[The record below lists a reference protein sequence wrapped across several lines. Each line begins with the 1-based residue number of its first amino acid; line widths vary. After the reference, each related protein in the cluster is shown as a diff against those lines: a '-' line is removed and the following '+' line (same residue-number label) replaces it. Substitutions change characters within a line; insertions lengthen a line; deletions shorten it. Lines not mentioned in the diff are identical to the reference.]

1 MATVTTDPALTRRP
15 TMVRTGTF
23 TIVRTGTFTIAHAAN
38 KGQDSRCWLAAKTR
52 FRERVKDYDNP
63 PKPEQLENFLF
74 SNSNVKNAISECEEL
89 KSKADKR
96 YKGKV
101 RKLLEVLSFIKD
113 TGDAV
118 LTCAP
123 ETVSIAWG
131 VISSLI
137 SIGVKD
143 MESCDQISEAST
155 NIVTI
160 ILNCRLYENRQRNS
174 NDAESIELT
183 NRITEAIEEL
193 ITVIL
198 EFCWFASRKFGG
210 ENKHKRFGNILG
222 LKSATANEKYED
234 IVSKYKGLREMKAQ
248 SSELAERLKQENE
261 ESLKALI
268 FPNLDEISGKLEF
281 IHTDVSAIRSQ
292 VGDISQEFNKLND
305 SEKIRILEQRTNE
318 KFEKLYRDLKP
329 SDAHLRQFG
338 LTLEPLLQRVQT
350 ARLSQWL
357 FDNEHYRSWVR
368 GNQKF
373 FYLKGQAGFG
383 KSVTMAL
390 AIDQLL
396 HNASRS
402 PLSNFKMRHPRLH
415 SAVYDDA
422 AISPMDKDCPV
433 IFFFFKRGDDGTQL
447 AESAISCLL
456 TQLLHFYSGNT
467 REEKEILMK
476 ILEVRHPIKSKAE
489 LGFKGDEPKPE
500 DQELS
505 ITPNINKLKGIVEA
519 MRRTVY
525 IVIDG
530 IDECTDYES
539 SGLVSELVR
548 LGRPKEGSVK
558 FLFSSREG
566 LDVEKFFAKGEAVIE
581 DNKTTNPNG
590 ILCQIH
596 DDATILTVDR
606 STNEVDMRVYLK
618 DSLTELLGLHPTHHR
633 YFNTAF
639 SPTLER
645 EKTSLNSK
653 QSKEIQSMVETIQK
667 KAEGMFTYSA
677 MVIASLRQPSP
688 LSIKRRIKEL
698 PDQMDNLYTKHLESL
713 TMPQKELVLLAL
725 KRVAFAPQAM
735 NTLEIVDQFKKRY
748 LDSEESTDPSD
759 SFAADSDDEITEA
772 GEAAGREFFKFS
784 NEKRTIGVIHKSVL
798 DWVEGETSKS
808 QKIFSRQISI
818 AEVFGLDEYGQMKIT
833 VPSMYQ
839 LPDPT
844 ILDLE
849 MDLKIFNRKSLINSI
864 TGSLIGPHLA
874 PENFPMEV
882 LASKE
887 FQDRYIPTDYPVEN
901 PNSSENPYCRR
912 YSAPLDTA
920 KRERLAA
927 TLGTPGHYRGELTHL
942 TFYMRN
948 ISELWVYNERKGPK
962 WTKLFLL
969 LRKLSHPRVFIKWST
984 ELLLLNK
991 TIDDLEDP
999 KGLHQLITPGVL
1011 AAQLRWGLYLDF
1023 LVGDAEFNYDLDF
1036 DLRHPSRFGFTILH
1050 IPDIL
1055 LLPESF
1061 ELIMKKISM
1070 RPGGYLYNLED
1081 EDRNT
1086 PFLICLLMVRKWHRD
1101 GTKQLCLIRTMMAI
1115 LNYDLEPDLRLNRA
1129 CNRRFRR
1136 EFIPGFPPY
1145 TNPPLTAALLQTFN
1159 LPLIS
1164 CVLKKYAGEPMF
1176 LDLNFP
1182 DPWGNNILP
1191 FALQMNFPTHELRIE
1206 ILRLLLEFDIDPN
1219 ARTWE
1224 GVTALEVVTRNLD
1237 EDSVKLLLDYGADA
1251 YRINTDG
1258 ITIFM
1263 ARVDA
1268 NRSAGPSEQNEFEEK
1283 VISKLKLLKHHG
1295 ADITIQRRG
1304 YGGTAIMQVLRKGYL
1319 LVADAILQMHKSE
1332 TEPGDCAYLMKQ
1344 NLDGETLLHTAANY
1358 GRFTALAQARFVIDN
1373 INDNLVL
1380 QFLGKKN
1387 VSSQTALDISLQ
1399 DSERLELASYLVACY
1414 FKYSRMNREETK
1426 GEELWLPRHL
1436 ACRLFWSSYLDSILE
1451 SMENSDSMRPVY
1463 DALTKTRPYS
1473 KWLLHPLAGTSH
1485 GRLLLEI
1492 VEAGAGA
1499 AEFEEDEEGWD
1510 MFDWAY
1516 AYGQDL
1522 AILKSSQSMDYESRR
1537 LEWEKSEMKIEKWE
1551 IEHDSI
1557 ETIDGLQIKFFEQSC
1572 SNENPRVYKIF
1583 SFITK
1588 YPVSPYANLFYYEIT
1603 IVQIGQGLYLGFT
1616 TDCPNL
1622 HDKVG
1627 IDVWAKASFGLSS
1640 NSGYAYV
1647 SGKGEASTSSGNAE
1661 IKIGTGDIVGC
1672 GYDQESHEIFWTL
1685 NGKYLGIYVAG
1696 VRLRLWPMIS
1706 GADLDIDTNFG
1717 AKDFVW
1723 KGERELSKDKDSD
1736 ADEV

>member
-63 PKPEQLENFLF
+63 PKPEQLEKFLF

-210 ENKHKRFGNILG
+210 ENKHKRFGDILG

-268 FPNLDEISGKLEF
+268 FPNLDEIKGKLEF
-281 IHTDVSAIRSQ
+281 IHADVSAIRYQ

-329 SDAHLRQFG
+329 SDVHLRQFG
-338 LTLEPLLQRVQT
+338 LTLEPLLQRLQT
-350 ARLSQWL
+350 TRLSQWL

-368 GNQKF
+368 GSQKF

-422 AISPMDKDCPV
+422 EISPLDKDCPV
-433 IFFFFKRGDDGTQL
+433 VFFFFKRGDDGTQL

-456 TQLLHFYSGNT
+456 AQLFHFYSGNT

-476 ILEVRHPIKSKAE
+476 ALEVRHPIKDKVK
-489 LGFKGDEPKPE
+489 LGFKGDELEPQGKEFP
-500 DQELS
+500 
-505 ITPNINKLKGIVEA
+505 ITPNINKLKGMVEA
-519 MRRTVY
+519 MGRTVY

-539 SGLVSELVR
+539 SGLVLELVR
-548 LGRPKEGSVK
+548 LGRPKEVCVK
-558 FLFSSREG
+558 LLFSSREG
-566 LDVEKFFAKGEAVIE
+566 LDVENFFAKGKAVTE
-581 DNKTTNPNG
+581 DNKTANPNG

-618 DSLTELLGLHPTHHR
+618 DSLTELLGLYPTHHQ
-633 YFNTAF
+633 YFNTSF
-639 SPTLER
+639 SPMVEKK
-645 EKTSLNSK
+645 KTSLNSK

-725 KRVAFAPQAM
+725 KRIAFAPQAM

-759 SFAADSDDEITEA
+759 SFAADSDDEITPVNA
-772 GEAAGREFFKFS
+772 GTNPKAEVLSSFEVMERDMRKPEVIYTIRHLEAAGREFFKFS

-849 MDLKIFNRKSLINSI
+849 MDLKIFNRKPLINSI
-864 TGSLIGPHLA
+864 TESLIGPHLA
-874 PENFPMEV
+874 PENFPSRKEAYLDILIYTLEV
-882 LASKE
+882 LASKQ

-901 PNSSENPYCRR
+901 PDSSENPYCRR
-912 YSAPLDTA
+912 YSVPLDTA

-942 TFYMRN
+942 SFYMRN
-948 ISELWVYNERKGPK
+948 VSELWMYNERKGPK

-984 ELLLLNK
+984 ELLLLTK
-991 TIDDLEDP
+991 TIDDLKDH
-999 KGLHQLITPGVL
+999 KGLRQLITPGVL
-1011 AAQLRWGLYLDF
+1011 AAQLMWGLYLDF

-1036 DLRHPSRFGFTILH
+1036 DLRHPSTFGFTILH
-1050 IPDIL
+1050 ILNIS
-1055 LLPESF
+1055 LLPGSF
-1061 ELIMKKISM
+1061 ELIMQKISM
-1070 RPGGYLYNLED
+1070 RPGGYRYNLED
-1081 EDRNT
+1081 KGQNKLWTMIGPR
-1086 PFLICLLMVRKWHRD
+1086 I
-1101 GTKQLCLIRTMMAI
+1101 IRSKDI
-1115 LNYDLEPDLRLNRA
+1115 H
-1129 CNRRFRR
+1129 
-1136 EFIPGFPPY
+1136 
-1145 TNPPLTAALLQTFN
+1145 LTALLLQTFN

-1164 CVLKKYAGEPMF
+1164 CVLQKYAGKPNL
-1176 LDLNFP
+1176 LDLNYLN
-1182 DPWGNNILP
+1182 PWGEHILP
-1191 FALQMNFPTHELRIE
+1191 FTLQIDFPTHELRLE
-1206 ILRLLLEFDIDPN
+1206 ILRLLLKFGIDPKAQT
-1219 ARTWE
+1219 ARGT
-1224 GVTALEVVTRNLD
+1224 TALEIVTRNLD
-1237 EDSVKLLLDYGADA
+1237 EDRVKLLLDYGADA
-1251 YRINTDG
+1251 NHIDTDG
-1258 ITIFM
+1258 HTIFM
-1263 ARVDA
+1263 AGVDA
-1268 NRSAGPSEQNEFEEK
+1268 DRSAGPSEQNEFEGR
-1283 VISKLKLLKHHG
+1283 VISMLKLLKHHG
-1295 ADITIQRRG
+1295 ADITVQRKSDG
-1304 YGGTAIMQVLRKGYL
+1304 QTAIMQAIRKGYF
-1319 LVADAILQMHKSE
+1319 LVADAILQMHISE
-1332 TEPGDCAYLMKQ
+1332 TEPDDCSYLMKTTL
-1344 NLDGETLLHTAANY
+1344 NENTLLHTAAYY
-1358 GRFTALAQARFVIDN
+1358 GRFTALAQAKFVIDN

-1414 FKYSRMNREETK
+1414 FKYSKMNREETK

-1473 KWLLHPLAGTSH
+1473 KWLLHALAGTNH

-1492 VEAGAGA
+1492 VEAGAGT
-1499 AEFEEDEEGWD
+1499 AEFEEDEE
-1510 MFDWAY
+1510 
-1516 AYGQDL
+1516 
-1522 AILKSSQSMDYESRR
+1522 
-1537 LEWEKSEMKIEKWE
+1537 
-1551 IEHDSI
+1551 
-1557 ETIDGLQIKFFEQSC
+1557 
-1572 SNENPRVYKIF
+1572 ENPRGYKIF

-1603 IVQIGQGLYLGFT
+1603 IVQIGQGFYLGFT
-1616 TDCPNL
+1616 TDCPSL
-1622 HDKVG
+1622 HDEVG
-1627 IDVWAKASFGLSS
+1627 IDVCSKASFGLSS
-1640 NSGYAYV
+1640 NSGCASV

-1661 IKIGTGDIVGC
+1661 IKVGTGDIVGC

-1723 KGERELSKDKDSD
+1723 KGERELSKDEDGD
-1736 ADEV
+1736 ADKVELSD

>member
-174 NDAESIELT
+174 KDAESIELT

-210 ENKHKRFGNILG
+210 ENKHKRFGDILG
-222 LKSATANEKYED
+222 LKSATAIEKYED

-268 FPNLDEISGKLEF
+268 FPNLDEIKGKLEF
-281 IHTDVSAIRSQ
+281 IHTDVSAIRYQ

-305 SEKIRILEQRTNE
+305 SEKNRILEQRTNE
-318 KFEKLYRDLKP
+318 KFEKLYKDLKP

-338 LTLEPLLQRVQT
+338 LTLEPLLQRLQT

-396 HNASRS
+396 HNTSRS

-415 SAVYDDA
+415 SAVYDDT
-422 AISPMDKDCPV
+422 AISPLDKDCPV

-456 TQLLHFYSGNT
+456 AQLFHFYSGNN

-476 ILEVRHPIKSKAE
+476 ALEARHPIKGKAE
-489 LGFKGDEPKPE
+489 LRFKGDELEPQGKEFP
-500 DQELS
+500 
-505 ITPNINKLKGIVEA
+505 ITPNINKLKGMVEA
-519 MRRTVY
+519 MGRTVY

-548 LGRPKEGSVK
+548 LGRPKEVCVK
-558 FLFSSREG
+558 LLFSSREG
-566 LDVEKFFAKGEAVIE
+566 LDVEKFFAKGKAVTE
-581 DNKTTNPNG
+581 DNKTANPNG

-618 DSLTELLGLHPTHHR
+618 DSLTELLGLYPTHHQ

-639 SPTLER
+639 SPIVEKK
-645 EKTSLNSK
+645 KTSLNSK

-725 KRVAFAPQAM
+725 KRIAFAPQAM

-759 SFAADSDDEITEA
+759 SFAADSDDEITPVNA
-772 GEAAGREFFKFS
+772 GTNPKAEVLSSFEVMERDMRKPEVIYTIRHLEAAGREFFKFS

-874 PENFPMEV
+874 PENFPSKKEAYLDILIYTLEV

-1136 EFIPGFPPY
+1136 EFIPGFPQY

-1263 ARVDA
+1263 AGVDA

-1283 VISKLKLLKHHG
+1283 VISILKLLKHHG

-1304 YGGTAIMQVLRKGYL
+1304 YGGTAIMQALRKGYL

-1399 DSERLELASYLVACY
+1399 D
-1414 FKYSRMNREETK
+1414 T
-1426 GEELWLPRHL
+1426 
-1436 ACRLFWSSYLDSILE
+1436 
-1451 SMENSDSMRPVY
+1451 
-1463 DALTKTRPYS
+1463 
-1473 KWLLHPLAGTSH
+1473 GTSH

-1522 AILKSSQSMDYESRR
+1522 AILKSSQSMDYEN
-1537 LEWEKSEMKIEKWE
+1537 
-1551 IEHDSI
+1551 
-1557 ETIDGLQIKFFEQSC
+1557 GLQIKFFEQSC

-1603 IVQIGQGLYLGFT
+1603 IVQIGQGFYLGFT
-1616 TDCPNL
+1616 TDCPSL
-1622 HDKVG
+1622 HDEVG
-1627 IDVWAKASFGLSS
+1627 IDVCSKASFGLSS
-1640 NSGYAYV
+1640 NSGCASV
-1647 SGKGEASTSSGNAE
+1647 SGKGEASASSGNAE

-1717 AKDFVW
+1717 AKEFVW
-1723 KGERELSKDKDSD
+1723 KGERELSKDEDSD
-1736 ADEV
+1736 ADEVELSN